1 MNLQEQLNKYSINEN
16 RNNDEENL
24 GFIERYFNQNLI
36 VKKVEETEIYK
47 DSQNMVKKFIYI
59 SILIIIIF
67 SSNIIFYFKNNDK
80 YVNLYIVAHKDFTK
94 KITNTHYKIAC
105 DNKEQLKDKYALEI
119 IETYQ
124 DNELYFKKRGYGEGS
139 KIYYIWKKYQ
149 SRNISSQYVGF
160 NHYSRIF
167 PFRNHI
173 PNLNKIF
180 NENDAIVNRIHKK
193 KLTIRESFGNDHF
206 ENFLDECI
214 EIIKDK
220 YPEYYPTALKTI
232 NKYDVSFCNIF
243 IMKEADFIKYGEFVF
258 GILLEFDKRHNL
270 INDDDIK
277 SFISSEIDRLGKKNY
292 DLDFQSRQEG
302 FILERISN
310 IFYNYHFKKMYEI
323 YVPKK
328 LIK

>member
-149 SRNISSQYVGF
+149 SRNISS
-160 NHYSRIF
+160 
-167 PFRNHI
+167 
-173 PNLNKIF
+173 
-180 NENDAIVNRIHKK
+180 
-193 KLTIRESFGNDHF
+193 
-206 ENFLDECI
+206 
-214 EIIKDK
+214 
-220 YPEYYPTALKTI
+220 
-232 NKYDVSFCNIF
+232 
-243 IMKEADFIKYGEFVF
+243 
-258 GILLEFDKRHNL
+258 
-270 INDDDIK
+270 
-277 SFISSEIDRLGKKNY
+277 
-292 DLDFQSRQEG
+292 
-302 FILERISN
+302 
-310 IFYNYHFKKMYEI
+310 
-323 YVPKK
+323 
-328 LIK
+328 